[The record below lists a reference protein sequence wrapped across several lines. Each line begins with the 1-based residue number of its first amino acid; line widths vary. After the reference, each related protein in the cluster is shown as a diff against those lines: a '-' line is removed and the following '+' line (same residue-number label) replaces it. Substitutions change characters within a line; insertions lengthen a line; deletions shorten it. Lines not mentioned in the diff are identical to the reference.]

1 MIKQDRNS
9 WIGWIEGFRIRDVV
23 TLVPDLIRRFPFALI
38 TCVDSSRHED
48 VQMLLE
54 HALQQADLLQYKA
67 VKNGML
73 IGGNVLV
80 ELLDTKYH
88 LFNGFDEVW
97 LSEKEPSDDLSLSSP
112 ITSEVTIADE
122 NTGADP
128 SCSDWHAEAIAWM
141 AKSNFVLGF
150 GDGVGLNYL
159 TSSRMIAQEIAY
171 ASELHP

>member
-9 WIGWIEGFRIRDVV
+9 WIGWIEGFCIRDVV
-23 TLVPDLIRRFPFALI
+23 TFVPDLIRRFPFALI

-48 VQMLLE
+48 VQMTLE
-54 HALQQADLLQYKA
+54 RALQQADLLQYKA

-112 ITSEVTIADE
+112 ITSEVTIAD
-122 NTGADP
+122 P
-128 SCSDWHAEAIAWM
+128 SCGDWYAEAIAWM

-159 TSSRMIAQEIAY
+159 TSSRMIAQEITY